1 LFTDKPRKHKKKNN
15 NGGETMIDV
24 TLATVIVFLISL
36 VISAIIIYVVTKI
49 FGEKEGFGTA
59 LLTAFIGA
67 IIYAAA
73 YYFLRPELGWLASII
88 GGIAWLIA
96 LGVLYSIGWLKALGI
111 AIIVWIIAAIVSFF
125 LPTVIGPL

>member
-1 LFTDKPRKHKKKNN
+1 
-15 NGGETMIDV
+15 MIDV
-24 TLATVIVFLISL
+24 TLATVIVFLVSL

-73 YYFLRPELGWLASII
+73 YYFLRPELGWLASLI

-96 LGVLYSIGWLKALGI
+96 LGALYGIGWLKALAI
-111 AIIVWIIAAIVSFF
+111 AIIVWIIAAIVSIF
-125 LPTVIGPL
+125 LPTIVGPL

>member
-1 LFTDKPRKHKKKNN
+1 
-15 NGGETMIDV
+15 MIDV
-24 TLATVIVFLISL
+24 TLATGIVFLISL

-59 LLTAFIGA
+59 LLSAFIGA

-73 YYFLRPELGWLASII
+73 YYLLRPELGWLASII

-96 LGVLYSIGWLKALGI
+96 LGVMYKIGWLKALGI
-111 AIIVWIIAAIVSFF
+111 AIIVWIIAAIAGIF

>member
-1 LFTDKPRKHKKKNN
+1 
-15 NGGETMIDV
+15 MIDV

-59 LLTAFIGA
+59 LLAAFIGS
-67 IIYAAA
+67 IIYAAT
-73 YYFLRPELGWLASII
+73 YYFLRPELGWIASII

-96 LGVLYSIGWLKALGI
+96 LGVMYSIGWLKALGI
-111 AIIVWIIAAIVSFF
+111 AIIVWIIAAIVSFV

>member
-1 LFTDKPRKHKKKNN
+1 
-15 NGGETMIDV
+15 MIDV
-24 TLATVIVFLISL
+24 NLATVIVFLVSL

-59 LLTAFIGA
+59 ILAAFIGA
-67 IIYAAA
+67 IIYAAT
-73 YYFLRPELGWLASII
+73 YYFLRPELGWLASLI

-96 LGVLYSIGWLKALGI
+96 LGVLYSIGWLKALVI
-111 AIIVWIIAAIVSFF
+111 AVIVWIIAAVVSFI

>member
-1 LFTDKPRKHKKKNN
+1 
-15 NGGETMIDV
+15 MIDV
-24 TLATVIVFLISL
+24 TLASVIVFLISL

-59 LLTAFIGA
+59 ILAAFIGA
-67 IIYAAA
+67 IIYAVA
-73 YYFLRPELGWLASII
+73 YYFLRPELGWVASLL

-96 LGVLYSIGWLKALGI
+96 LGFLYSMGWLKALGI
-111 AIIVWIIAAIVSFF
+111 AIVVWIIAAVVSFF

>member
-1 LFTDKPRKHKKKNN
+1 
-15 NGGETMIDV
+15 MIDV

-59 LLTAFIGA
+59 LLAAFIGA
-67 IIYAAA
+67 IIYAAT
-73 YYFLRPELGWLASII
+73 YYFLRSELGWLASII

-96 LGVLYSIGWLKALGI
+96 LGVMYKIGWLKALVI
-111 AIIVWIIAAIVSFF
+111 AIIVWIIAAIVSFV
-125 LPTVIGPL
+125 LPTVTGPL

>member
-1 LFTDKPRKHKKKNN
+1 
-15 NGGETMIDV
+15 MIDV

-36 VISAIIIYVVTKI
+36 VVSAIIIYIVTKI

-59 LLTAFIGA
+59 LLAAFIGA

-73 YYFLRPELGWLASII
+73 YYFLKPELGWLASLI

-96 LGVLYSIGWLKALGI
+96 LGFLYGIGWLKALGI
-111 AIIVWIIAAIVSFF
+111 ALIVWIIAAIVGILD
-125 LPTVIGPL
+125 LPTMIGPL

>member
-1 LFTDKPRKHKKKNN
+1 
-15 NGGETMIDV
+15 MIDV
-24 TLATVIVFLISL
+24 TLATIIVFLISL

-49 FGEKEGFGTA
+49 FGEKEEGFGTA
-59 LLTAFIGA
+59 LLAAFIGA

-73 YYFLRPELGWLASII
+73 YYFLRPELGWIASVI

-96 LGVLYSIGWLKALGI
+96 LGFLYSIGWLKALGV
-111 AIIVWIIAAIVSFF
+111 AIIVWIIAAIVSFV